1 MEGIL
6 NVTPEQL
13 ISASSEFQSKGSVVS
28 NLTSQ
33 MMQLVTNLNNA
44 WEGEASSAYITKFR
58 ALDDDIQKII
68 NMITEH
74 TNDLNEMARVYKEA
88 ERKNVEQASTLSA
101 DVIV

>member
-13 ISASSEFQSKGSVVS
+13 RSTSSDFQSKGQQVS
-28 NLTSQ
+28 SLTTE
-33 MMQLVTNLNNA
+33 MMELVTNLSSA
-44 WEGEASSAYITKFR
+44 WEGDAASAYINKFKE
-58 ALDDDIQKII
+58 LSDDIQKMI

-74 TNDLNEMARVYKEA
+74 TNDLNDMAKTYEDA
-88 ERKNVEQASTLSA
+88 ERKNVEAAQTLSG

>member
-13 ISASSEFQSKGSVVS
+13 ISTSAEFQSKGAAVS

-33 MMQLVTNLNNA
+33 MMQLVINLSNA
-44 WEGEASSAYITKFR
+44 WEGDAASAYISKFR
-58 ALDDDIQKII
+58 ALDDDIQKMI

-74 TNDLNEMARVYKEA
+74 TNDLNEMARVYQEA
-88 ERKNVEQASTLSA
+88 ERKNVEQASTLSG